1 MEGACRACRQN
12 QFGIRGPRE
21 RRNIAFNLGGI
32 SYIDRRYVHTQRWC
46 NGLNYGELPDP
57 LGDGSIAQNPSACD
71 VRRDFLEQFN
81 PLRCQIVL
89 ERKEAGG
96 IAARPRHACDIA
108 VSDRIRGVNKY
119 DRDRARGLQNRGQRR
134 SARGEDNVRRN
145 GRKLRCV
152 PLKKVWL
159 ARGPSIVDLH
169 IPPVDP
175 TQRLQSFSKRL
186 GARNRDWVVSSQVH
200 QRADTSHALALLRP
214 RRDRPCR
221 SRAAEQRDELAP
233 DHSITSSA
241 RASIVG
247 GTSWPSAFAV
257 LRLMTSSNLV
267 GACTGRSAGFAPRR
281 MRST

>member
-1 MEGACRACRQN
+1 MDGARRASRQN
-12 QFGIRGPRE
+12 QSGISGARE

-32 SYIDRRYVHTQRWC
+32 SYIDRRDVHTQRWC

-89 ERKEAGG
+89 VRQEAGG

-108 VSDRIRGVNKY
+108 ASDRIRGVNEY

-134 SARGEDNVRRN
+134 SARGEDNVRRK
-145 GRKLRCV
+145 GRKLCCV

-186 GARNRDWVVSSQVH
+186 GARNRDWVVGSQIH
-200 QRADTSHALALLRP
+200 QGADAPHPLTLLCTRRAGP
-214 RRDRPCR
+214 YCCC
-221 SRAAEQRDELAP
+221 AAKQRDK
-233 DHSITSSA
+233 
-241 RASIVG
+241 
-247 GTSWPSAFAV
+247 
-257 LRLMTSSNLV
+257 
-267 GACTGRSAGFAPRR
+267 FAPSHCRP
-281 MRST
+281 